1 MAPSHQFILLYPI
14 ILMVGNV
21 AIRYLQSQT
30 AAHRTYKVASGP
42 VGVDSLDRFAT
53 RAPRG
58 VVQKRSGE
66 VLGQSGVVSPLDT

>member
-1 MAPSHQFILLYPI
+1 
-14 ILMVGNV
+14 MVDNV

-30 AAHRTYKVASGP
+30 AAHKTYKQQ

-58 VVQKRSGE
+58 VVHKRSGE